1 MSVMLIDALNA
12 RQGGGQTY
20 LLNLLTRLPE
30 GEPSLI
36 YLLAPDDIGRQVESD
51 RVRLLKPSWPVTNGL
66 VRALWEGLFLRRQA
80 RQLGASVLFFPGGIV
95 GADAP
100 RGARRATMFRNVIPF
115 DLAQRQRYSLGY
127 QRIRN
132 WALERV
138 MLRSMLDADLVIFL
152 SNYGRSLIEKR
163 AGRRIPG
170 AVTIPHGVSPLFREA
185 SGPRPSWVPEHPYLL
200 YVSSFE
206 PYKAQL
212 EVVQAFARV
221 VKEWTEPLSLVFV
234 GPSNTAYAGE
244 VMREIERLGLKDR
257 VLMPG
262 NRPYAELPAAHHHS
276 LIGIFASEAEN
287 CPNALLEAMAAGKPI
302 LCSRRPPMPEFGG
315 DCVLY
320 FEPSDVDELSSQ
332 LLRLLREPQTRER
345 LGTAAALWS
354 RRFDWN
360 ETARATWKALHRLQ
374 RATERRVVV
383 HAPNVH
389 VGGGKEL
396 LDALMDALDR
406 RDDYMAVLDERFG
419 WREKFRHPLNIVFV
433 PPTLK
438 DRLAAEWHLKT
449 HVGAGS
455 KVLCFGNLPPLF
467 RLRGKVYLYLQ
478 NRFLLGAESLAHWP
492 WYARAR
498 LTIERWWLAMR
509 LRNADI
515 IVVQTNTMRALVHER
530 FRRDAIVVPFLPNT
544 TFPSDARAAARD
556 PSNAAFLYV
565 ASGEPHK
572 NHQRLV
578 QAWRMLGEGGVRP
591 ALWLTLDPM
600 RYGALVDEIEH
611 TASVHG
617 LQISNFGSVSRTQL
631 DELYSKANA
640 LIYPSMLES
649 YGLPLLEARAA
660 GLPLITGE
668 LDYVR
673 DIVDPEETFDPH
685 SPLSM
690 ARAVKR
696 FMGREEQRLAG
707 TSAQE
712 FLERLLGNDGR

>member
-36 YLLAPDDIGRQVESD
+36 YLLAPEDIGKQVESE
-51 RVRLLKPSWPVTNGL
+51 RVRLLKPWWPVKNGL
-66 VRALWEGLFLRRQA
+66 LRALWEGLFLRRQA
-80 RQLGASVLFFPGGIV
+80 RQLGASIIFFPGGIV
-95 GADAP
+95 GGEAP
-100 RGARRATMFRNVIPF
+100 LGGRRATMFRNVIPF
-115 DLAQRQRYSLGY
+115 DLAQRRRYSLGY

-132 WALERV
+132 WVLERV
-138 MLRSMLDADLVIFL
+138 MLRSMVDADLVIFL
-152 SNYGRSLIEKR
+152 SNYGRSLIER
-163 AGRRIPG
+163 SAGRRIAG

-185 SGPRPSWVPEHPYLL
+185 AGPRPGWVPDHPYLL

-221 VKEWTEPLSLVFV
+221 VQHWHEPLSLVFV
-234 GPSNTAYAGE
+234 GPSNTAYAAE
-244 VMREIERLGLKDR
+244 VKREIKRLGLADR

-262 NRPYAELPAAHHHS
+262 NRPYGELPAAHHHS

-315 DCVLY
+315 DAVLY
-320 FEPSDVDELSSQ
+320 FEPSDVEELSSQ
-332 LLRLLREPQTRER
+332 LLRLLHEPLTRER
-345 LGTAAALWS
+345 LGMAAAQWS

-360 ETARATWKALHRLQ
+360 ETARTTWKALQHLQ
-374 RATERRVVV
+374 NTTERHVVV

-396 LDALMDALDR
+396 LDSLMEVLDR

-419 WREKFRHPLNIVFV
+419 WRAKFRHPLNIVLV
-433 PPTLK
+433 RPTLK
-438 DRLAAEWHLKT
+438 DRLEAEWHLKT

-455 KVLCFGNLPPLF
+455 TVLCFGNLPPLF
-467 RLRGKVYLYLQ
+467 RLKGKVYLYLQ
-478 NRFLLGAESLAHWP
+478 NRFLLGGESLADWP

-498 LTIERWWLAMR
+498 LTLERRWLALR
-509 LRNADI
+509 LRNADV
-515 IVVQTNTMRALVHER
+515 IVVQTQTMRALVHER
-530 FRRDAIVVPFLPNT
+530 FRRDAIVLPFLPDT
-544 TFPSDARAAARD
+544 VRSPGSAGGKRD
-556 PSNAAFLYV
+556 PSSAAFVYV

-572 NHQRLV
+572 NHLRLV
-578 QAWRMLGEGGVRP
+578 QAWRLLGEAGLRP
-591 ALWLTLDPM
+591 QLWLTLDTA
-600 RYGALVDEIEH
+600 RYGRLVDEIEH

-617 LQISNFGSVSRTQL
+617 LQITNVGSVSRSEL
-631 DELYSKANA
+631 DELYRKADA

-673 DIVDPEETFDPH
+673 DIVDPEETFDPA
-685 SPLSM
+685 SPLSI

-696 FMGREEQRLAG
+696 FMGRPEQRVG
-707 TSAQE
+707 GVSAQD
-712 FLERLLGNDGR
+712 FLERLLAEDGS

>member
-30 GEPSLI
+30 GEPSVI
-36 YLLAPDDIGRQVESD
+36 YLLAPEDIGRQVESE

-66 VRALWEGLFLRRQA
+66 ARALWEGLFLRRQA
-80 RQLGASVLFFPGGIV
+80 RKLGASILFFPGGIV
-95 GADAP
+95 GSDAP

-115 DLAQRQRYSLGY
+115 DLSQRRRYAFGY

-132 WALERV
+132 WVLERV

-152 SNYGRSLIEKR
+152 SNYGRSLIEAR
-163 AGRRIPG
+163 AGRQIPG
-170 AVTIPHGVSPLFREA
+170 AVTIPHGVSPLFREPR
-185 SGPRPSWVPEHPYLL
+185 GPRPDWVPAHPYLL

-206 PYKAQL
+206 PYKAQM

-234 GPSNTAYAGE
+234 GPSNTAYAAE
-244 VMREIERLGLKDR
+244 VMREIERLGLKER

-262 NRPYAELPAAHHHS
+262 NRPYGELPAAHHHS

-315 DCVLY
+315 DSVLY

-345 LGTAAALWS
+345 LGVAAALWS
-354 RRFDWN
+354 RRFDWS
-360 ETARATWKALHRLQ
+360 ETARATWKALQRLQ
-374 RATERRVVV
+374 RTTERRIVV

-396 LDALMDALDR
+396 LDSLMEVLER

-419 WREKFRHPLNIVFV
+419 WRAKFRHPLNIVLV
-433 PPTLK
+433 RPTLK
-438 DRLAAEWHLKT
+438 DRFEADWHLKT
-449 HVGAGS
+449 HVGPES
-455 KVLCFGNLPPLF
+455 RVLCFGNLPPLF
-467 RLRGKVYLYLQ
+467 RLKGKVYLYLQ
-478 NRFLLGAESLAHWP
+478 NRFLLGDESLADWR

-498 LTIERWWLAMR
+498 LILERRWLALC
-509 LRNADI
+509 LRNADV
-515 IVVQTNTMRALVHER
+515 IVVQTQTMRALVQER

-544 TFPSDARAAARD
+544 TLPSDRRPTVRD

-572 NHQRLV
+572 NHQRLI

-591 ALWLTLDPM
+591 TLWLTLDPM
-600 RYGALVDEIEH
+600 RYGALVDEME
-611 TASVHG
+611 
-617 LQISNFGSVSRTQL
+617 
-631 DELYSKANA
+631 
-640 LIYPSMLES
+640 
-649 YGLPLLEARAA
+649 
-660 GLPLITGE
+660 
-668 LDYVR
+668 
-673 DIVDPEETFDPH
+673 
-685 SPLSM
+685 
-690 ARAVKR
+690 
-696 FMGREEQRLAG
+696 
-707 TSAQE
+707 
-712 FLERLLGNDGR
+712 